1 MNLFEAMKMRAAAV
15 KAKAN
20 MQAAGMDVS
29 KCRYI
34 SDLAPILRQHLPAE
48 MAAQAE
54 ALLGD
59 KEQVTALVE
68 AFTGCADA
76 GILLDVIYTPT
87 DEVGKDDVN
96 A

>member
-1 MNLFEAMKMRAAAV
+1 
-15 KAKAN
+15 
-20 MQAAGMDVS
+20 
-29 KCRYI
+29 
-34 SDLAPILRQHLPAE
+34 